1 MVKKTIKLMKTRRL
15 LLVAAAMAWLC
26 PSNAQENGVWTL
38 EQCID
43 YAISHNLSVKQNENN
58 VKRQE
63 VQLSTARNQ
72 RLPDLNAS
80 AGESMNF
87 GRGLTA
93 DNTYANRS
101 TSSTSLSLSSSV
113 PLFTGFRIP
122 NSIAISRLNLEAA
135 TADLEKAK
143 NDICVQVA
151 QSYTQILFN
160 LELCDVASEQ
170 VVIDSMQVHR
180 LQAMYDI
187 GKVGLDRLSQQ
198 KASLAQSE
206 LTAIQADNNL

>member
-1 MVKKTIKLMKTRRL
+1 MSRREKPSAARRFMVKKTIKLMKTRRL

-93 DNTYANRS
+93 DNAEARTAQGGSEHQRHQ
-101 TSSTSLSLSSSV
+101 
-113 PLFTGFRIP
+113 LFTF
-122 NSIAISRLNLEAA
+122 
-135 TADLEKAK
+135 
-143 NDICVQVA
+143 Q
-151 QSYTQILFN
+151 F
-160 LELCDVASEQ
+160 
-170 VVIDSMQVHR
+170 
-180 LQAMYDI
+180 
-187 GKVGLDRLSQQ
+187 LSH
-198 KASLAQSE
+198 KS
-206 LTAIQADNNL
+206 